1 MAYPIPCPKQK
12 QFPGAGEWLPVNRFL
27 ASLAGLHS
35 LEAVGGN
42 LVIWYNRKL
51 CTRVAE
57 ALKDRLLDSG
67 GAGGSI
73 NISMNKPGC

>member
-1 MAYPIPCPKQK
+1 
-12 QFPGAGEWLPVNRFL
+12 
-27 ASLAGLHS
+27 
-35 LEAVGGN
+35 

-51 CTRVAE
+51 CTSVAE